1 MSSIKLTVNHLY
13 QLQGGEKKPAH
24 AVARVYVGDTL
35 LATEEITG
43 MTEDAVSKYL
53 HHSLPE
59 GQTVRV
65 EWDCAGVT
73 AISAAEV
80 HVCPCCHIDE

>member
-1 MSSIKLTVNHLY
+1 MASIKLTVNYLY
-13 QLQGGEKKPAH
+13 QLQGNEKKPAH

-35 LATEEITG
+35 SATEEITG
-43 MTEDAVSKYL
+43 MTEEAVSKYL

-65 EWDCAGVT
+65 EWDS

-80 HVCPCCHIDE
+80 HMCPCCHAEE

>member
-1 MSSIKLTVNHLY
+1 MASIQLTVNRLY
-13 QLQGGEKKPAH
+13 QLQGNEKKPAQ

-35 LATEEITG
+35 LSTEEITG

-59 GQTVRV
+59 GQVVRV

-73 AISAAEV
+73 TMSAAEV
-80 HVCPCCHIDE
+80 HMCPCCHAEE